1 VIVLSILPSM
11 PDFIE
16 RLRSPKNLF
25 DKTHPHAVICCM
37 IYSDTIN
44 KIRNLIFFNEYNVN
58 RNN

>member
-37 IYSDTIN
+37 IYSDTWIANITIN
-44 KIRNLIFFNEYNVN
+44 SKK
-58 RNN
+58 